1 MKRSKADTAQTRR
14 RIVETAATE
23 FRRHGIHATGLAEV
37 MAAAGLSPGGFYRHF
52 DSKADLVTEACA
64 KGMEATVQTIEACA
78 AKGGDA
84 EAAYGAI
91 VHTYLAMM
99 ANTDTAPE
107 CPFVGIGAELAR
119 TDGETR
125 SAATRGFSDMTEVIA
140 GQLRQGDPQGAR
152 SRAVFTLCAM
162 IGAATMARIVDDP
175 DLATTILRDTERL
188 LAPKNIAAE
197 RPH

>member
-1 MKRSKADTAQTRR
+1 
-14 RIVETAATE
+14 
-23 FRRHGIHATGLAEV
+23 

-78 AKGGDA
+78 AKGGDG
-84 EAAYGAI
+84 EAAFQAI

-99 ANTDTAPE
+99 ADAKAAPE

-125 SAATRGFSDMTEVIA
+125 AAATRGFSNMTDVIA
-140 GQLRQGDPQGAR
+140 GQLREDDPDGAR

-162 IGAATMARIVDDP
+162 IGAATVARIVDDP

-188 LAPKNIAAE
+188 LAPNDVAPK
-197 RPH
+197 RPD